1 MPVEVVLDTYPENQ
15 FRGVVTS
22 VTTVAQ
28 ETGPRTLRRA
38 FHVTVSLDETDPER
52 MRPGMSV
59 KAQVQRVLGREIY
72 SGAHRANDMLR
83 FPIGLSR
90 RTLALGIASV
100 AFFLAALSGIAHLVE
115 GTGPDWTTIE
125 RTDLSLT
132 VDVSERLQAVYSQ
145 ALGPPA
151 VKWMWEFQI
160 EDMAPEG
167 SEVEKGE
174 VVLAFDTTELERR
187 LQEITAAYDSARKEL
202 EKKEAGIAIQRR
214 NHALRMAEAKANRQK
229 AALKLDRPRQFVAAN
244 ELAKVRIDL
253 DTFEKE
259 IAYLQD
265 REKSL
270 EVAFEAETA
279 VLRGER
285 DRVAGRLQEIKAA
298 ITAMAVKA
306 PRSGTVIHT
315 TDGRGEKKKVGDP
328 CWRAERVL
336 EIPDLTKMTAE
347 GEVDEVDAG
356 KLAVG
361 QSVKLR
367 LEA

>member
-1 MPVEVVLDTYPENQ
+1 M
-15 FRGVVTS
+15 RS
-22 VTTVAQ
+22 CWHSI
-28 ETGPRTLRRA
+28 RRSSSA
-38 FHVTVSLDETDPER
+38 
-52 MRPGMSV
+52 G
-59 KAQVQRVLGREIY
+59 
-72 SGAHRANDMLR
+72 
-83 FPIGLSR
+83 
-90 RTLALGIASV
+90 
-100 AFFLAALSGIAHLVE
+100 
-115 GTGPDWTTIE
+115 
-125 RTDLSLT
+125 
-132 VDVSERLQAVYSQ
+132 
-145 ALGPPA
+145 
-151 VKWMWEFQI
+151 
-160 EDMAPEG
+160 
-167 SEVEKGE
+167 
-174 VVLAFDTTELERR
+174 

-259 IAYLQD
+259 IAYLQ
-265 REKSL
+265 ESG
-270 EVAFEAETA
+270 EVSRSR
-279 VLRGER
+279 LRGR
-285 DRVAGRLQEIKAA
+285 NRGTPRRAGSVAGRLQEIKAA

-367 LEA
+367 LDAYPDAEITGRVESISATVGRPSRRSPLKIVRVRIRLDESDPLRMRPEMRFRGTIEVERIRSALVVAKGRCSEHTGRPRGSPAPVHGSSNHSGNLGA